1 MEQTF
6 QKNVHHVSIDI
17 TYKPTINAK
26 KHRNHMNGRIYV
38 IVNYDKKYVCYND
51 ENVRKYRSVVFSFP
65 ERKLLCFSP
74 VKSMSDDS
82 FLKKYNNGVKDNLYI
97 NEFIEGFM
105 VNLFYDKN
113 MRSWEIATKTHI
125 GGDNSVYCS
134 GYHKKHLKTSVYKL
148 FCKLLGYDDTP
159 NINHAGFLEYFS
171 KEHCYSFVLRSKDIN
186 HFEKDTEKQL
196 FLVSVYKIHDNFAE
210 YIPPFEYENWEMFQQ
225 LNGLIHFPKGYTK
238 EITRGSCLYDIKQ
251 EIRESNKVGY
261 MITDTMNGLRTK
273 ILSSAYYL
281 SKKLHPLY
289 PIAVYKTLC
298 LNKINKTGLYKAC
311 FKYEKPHITLTNNLF
326 QNFTDYL
333 HTYYLENYVYKRRLY
348 MPLKASMLLERI
360 HKDLYISKLR
370 KTQITKVTRRDIEE
384 YLCRMDPIVLYNF
397 MAE

>member
-6 QKNVHHVSIDI
+6 HKKVHHVSIDI

-51 ENVRKYRSVVFSFP
+51 ENVRKYRSVIFSFP

-74 VKSMSDDS
+74 VKSMSDDV
-82 FLKKYNNGVKDNLYI
+82 FLKKYNNSVKDNLYI

-113 MRSWEIATKTHI
+113 TRSWEIATKTHI
-125 GGDNSVYCS
+125 GGDNHVYCT
-134 GYHKKHLKTSVYKL
+134 GYHKKYIKNSVYKL

-171 KEHCYSFVLRSKDIN
+171 KEHSYSFVLRSKDVN
-186 HFEKDTEKQL
+186 HFEKDSNKQL

-210 YIPPFEYENWEMFQQ
+210 YIPPFEYENWGVFHQ
-225 LNGLIHFPKGYTK
+225 LNGLIHFPKVYPV
-238 EITRGSCLYDIKQ
+238 EVRQDSCLYDIKQ
-251 EIRESNKVGY
+251 EIRESDKVGY
-261 MITDTMNGLRTK
+261 MITDTLNGTRTK

-281 SKKLHPLY
+281 SKKLHPLN
-289 PIAVYKTLC
+289 PTTVYKTLC
-298 LNKINKTGLYKAC
+298 LNKINKTGLYNAC
-311 FKYEKPHITLTNNLF
+311 FKYEKQHITMSNNVF

-333 HTYYLENYVYKRRLY
+333 HAYYLENYVYKRRLF
-348 MPLKASMLLERI
+348 MPLKANILLERI

-370 KTQITKVTRRDIEE
+370 EKKVAKVTRRDIEE

-397 MAE
+397 MVE